1 MPTLYDLTAERLTL
15 KNQLEVLDFDEQTI
29 ADTLEGN
36 STELAAK
43 IENYGFVVREMESFN
58 DAIRMERDRLDK
70 RLKIRESN
78 VGHIKEWL
86 LKNMIACSMTKIE
99 CPAFTIAVQ
108 KNPPSVVIDAESLI
122 PEKYWAQPEAPP
134 KRIDKA
140 SISNAIKSGE
150 IIDGVHLES
159 STRLSIK

>member
-1 MPTLYDLTAERLTL
+1 MSTLYELSAERLAL
-15 KNQLEVLDFDEQTI
+15 QHKLEVLDMDAQTI
-29 ADTLEGN
+29 EDTLDGN
-36 STELAAK
+36 STELEAK
-43 IENYGFVVREMESFN
+43 IENYGFVIRNMESFA
-58 DAIRMERDRLDK
+58 DAIKAERDRLDK
-70 RLKIRESN
+70 RLKVHEIR

-86 LKNMIACSMTKIE
+86 KENMERCGISKME
-99 CPAFTIAVQ
+99 CPVFSIAIQ

-122 PEKYWAQPEAPP
+122 PEKYWAQPETPP